1 MPFGTAFHLRIIFTQ
16 INVKNATKLLY
27 SYSSI
32 YIHLQYVA
40 VTDPIP
46 GRWYKWIPVDTSG
59 YQWHAIQAA
68 GEGWKEGT
76 TLLAGSAGGLGHLQ
90 AAAPKPEIMWE
101 AVRAVRFP
109 EPGCRIPWARSPV
122 CGMPKHVNLNE
133 KMMRRYE
140 NHWIGHGL
148 AETRRL
154 RRGTEILKT
163 KISGPNVVTT
173 GRVAS
178 IR

>member
-59 YQWHAIQAA
+59 YQWHVAIQAA

-90 AAAPKPEIMWE
+90 AAAPKPEIMWKL
-101 AVRAVRFP
+101 
-109 EPGCRIPWARSPV
+109 
-122 CGMPKHVNLNE
+122 CGL
-133 KMMRRYE
+133 
-140 NHWIGHGL
+140 
-148 AETRRL
+148 
-154 RRGTEILKT
+154 
-163 KISGPNVVTT
+163 
-173 GRVAS
+173 
-178 IR
+178 